1 MYLLS
6 ALHGQGTSSEGSAS
20 GMPTE
25 WMQGT
30 NSPLLPSASSA
41 GRPMRVMMRM
51 LTAT

>member
-6 ALHGQGTSSEGSAS
+6 ALHGHGTSSTPSSS

-25 WMQGT
+25 CRQGT
-30 NSPLLPSASSA
+30 NSPSAPSASSA
-41 GRPMRVMMRM
+41 PWPMRVMIRM